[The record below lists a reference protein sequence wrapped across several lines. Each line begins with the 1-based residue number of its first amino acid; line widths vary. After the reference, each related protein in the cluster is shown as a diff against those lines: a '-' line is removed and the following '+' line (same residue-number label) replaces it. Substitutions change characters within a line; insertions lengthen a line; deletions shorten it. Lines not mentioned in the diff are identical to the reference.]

1 MKNIIALLLVSI
13 FLFIQCSQPDFED
26 NITYYKFT
34 NEDNQFIINYDYDVN
49 DIIIYQNQF
58 GEQIHCKVVYN
69 ETKRRGKYQG
79 SFAGFGDPTLQ
90 YYYDGKIIRLE
101 IVENIT
107 DTNLSSNNRELINYI
122 FLKGSDSLISG
133 LNFPMWNVSN
143 SSHLVEGQ
151 NSISFGLWD
160 YYDTQ
165 RQEMNVN
172 GHLFNNVIV
181 INSESNLPLNSN
193 LLPNNVNEIFYDF
206 DFGIIQFNDIEDKQ
220 WKLIYP
226 N

>member
-1 MKNIIALLLVSI
+1 MLL
-13 FLFIQCSQPDFED
+13 
-26 NITYYKFT
+26 
-34 NEDNQFIINYDYDVN
+34 
-49 DIIIYQNQF
+49 
-58 GEQIHCKVVYN
+58 
-69 ETKRRGKYQG
+69 
-79 SFAGFGDPTLQ
+79 
-90 YYYDGKIIRLE
+90 YYYDAKIIRLE
-101 IVENIT
+101 CIENIT
-107 DTNLSSNNRELINYI
+107 NTNLSSENHELINYI
-122 FLKGSDSLISG
+122 FLKDEATFKSG
-133 LNFPMWNVSN
+133 LNFPMWNEYSTT
-143 SSHLVEGQ
+143 SLIEGQ

-172 GHLFNNVIV
+172 GHLFNNVII
-181 INSESNLPLNSN
+181 INSESNLLLPSNSN